1 MLIAN
6 SEECPLTSI
15 CAYYNQNKGRLIKEA
30 PGRYE
35 TAIGM
40 KLRKLREEK
49 GFGLAKLAHTAGVSK
64 LTIIR
69 IESGKTSPRPRTIDK
84 LAAALEVAPDQLR

>member
-1 MLIAN
+1 M
-6 SEECPLTSI
+6 
-15 CAYYNQNKGRLIKEA
+15 

-40 KLRKLREEK
+40 KLRKLREER
-49 GFGLAKLAHTAGVSK
+49 GFGLTKLAHLSGVSK

-69 IESGKTSPRPRTIDK
+69 IESGKTLPEPDTLGKI
-84 LAAALEVAPDQLR
+84 AAALKVEPNQLR